1 MSRATAT
8 TFVADAFGKTYTF
21 NCDETITAKGLT
33 HVCSDGDGHVTQKVW
48 GNRPWEGFKY
58 EAVLHK
64 AINKLPEAVRP
75 VLIQALIEAKKQTAQ
90 QEADTMLED
99 FQRLYDGLTP
109 ENKERM
115 KRYPML
121 HTEADARICMGFM
134 GLLTLMQQ

>member
-58 EAVLHK
+58 EAVLRK
-64 AINKLPEAVRP
+64 AINKLP
-75 VLIQALIEAKKQTAQ
+75 
-90 QEADTMLED
+90 
-99 FQRLYDGLTP
+99 
-109 ENKERM
+109 
-115 KRYPML
+115 
-121 HTEADARICMGFM
+121 EADARICMGFM

>member
-33 HVCSDGDGHVTQKVW
+33 HVCSDGDGRVTQKVW

-58 EAVLHK
+58 
-64 AINKLPEAVRP
+64 EAVRP

-99 FQRLYDGLTP
+99 FQRLYDGLSP